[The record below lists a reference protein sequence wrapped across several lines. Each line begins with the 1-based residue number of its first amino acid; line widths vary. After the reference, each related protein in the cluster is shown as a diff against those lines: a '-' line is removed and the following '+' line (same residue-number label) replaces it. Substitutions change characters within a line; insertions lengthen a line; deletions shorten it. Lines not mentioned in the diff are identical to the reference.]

1 VEAVLNPIVPPPP
14 LSLPVATPPRTDPAA
29 PTPSPKPWTP
39 KQVLITP
46 AALDHDYG
54 RELLARFDTLGL
66 PVTRLKANRVSLP
79 KTGHPQ
85 KDYALAKNTL
95 AVVVSP
101 PSSMKLQPIP
111 PSADWQFHLAVGCPA
126 HCQYCYL
133 AGSLSG
139 PPITRVFAN
148 LDEILDNNRH
158 YEGRLNG
165 KAKQRGKSITPTA
178 PGSDDGKATFEVSC
192 YTDVL
197 ALEHLTGGLA
207 HAINHF
213 GQRPDARL
221 RFVTKFAR
229 VGPLLGLA
237 HRGHTRAR
245 LSVNATDIT
254 RQFEGGTAKV
264 DARLDAAARLAD
276 DGYPVGLVI
285 APIFPLPD
293 WQSAYGDLV
302 DTAAERLA
310 GADLTVELI
319 THRFTPGSRDVLLS
333 WYPNTK
339 LDLDEAARDA
349 KRNKFGG
356 IKYVLP
362 KATMQEMNSW
372 FHDTIATKLPTARVL
387 YWT

>member
-1 VEAVLNPIVPPPP
+1 MEAVLDPPSP
-14 LSLPVATPPRTDPAA
+14 LSLPVATPPAVAPAA
-29 PTPSPKPWTP
+29 PTPSLKPWTP
-39 KQVLITP
+39 KQVLFTP
-46 AALDHDYG
+46 SSLGHDYG
-54 RELLARFDTLGL
+54 RELLDRFTTLGL
-66 PVTRLKANRVSLP
+66 PVTRLKADRVSLK

-101 PSSMKLQPIP
+101 PSSLKLQPIP
-111 PSADWQFHLAVGCPA
+111 PSADWQFHLATGCPA

-148 LDEILDNNRH
+148 LREILDNNAS

-165 KAKQRGKSITPTA
+165 KAKQRGKSIT

-207 HAINHF
+207 RAVEHF
-213 GQRPDARL
+213 GTRPDARL

-229 VGPLLGLA
+229 VGPLLSLK
-237 HRGHTRAR
+237 HNGHTRAR
-245 LSVNATDIT
+245 SSVNATAIT
-254 RQFEGGTAKV
+254 KQFEGGTNKV
-264 DARLDAAARLAD
+264 PDRLDALTRLAA

-293 WQSAYGDLV
+293 WQSAY
-302 DTAAERLA
+302 
-310 GADLTVELI
+310 ADLI
-319 THRFTPGSRDVLLS
+319 TRRRR
-333 WYPNTK
+333 
-339 LDLDEAARDA
+339 A
-349 KRNKFGG
+349 
-356 IKYVLP
+356 
-362 KATMQEMNSW
+362 
-372 FHDTIATKLPTARVL
+372 TARC
-387 YWT
+387 